1 MVDEGNKTRKN
12 GKAFKE
18 SNHVSVRRKG
28 YTQQEEQNRDKTNS
42 QSWGNQINIVNQE
55 YNNL

>member
-1 MVDEGNKTRKN
+1 MVDERNKTRNN
-12 GKAFKE
+12 GKAFQE

-42 QSWGNQINIVNQE
+42 QSWGNQIDIVNQE